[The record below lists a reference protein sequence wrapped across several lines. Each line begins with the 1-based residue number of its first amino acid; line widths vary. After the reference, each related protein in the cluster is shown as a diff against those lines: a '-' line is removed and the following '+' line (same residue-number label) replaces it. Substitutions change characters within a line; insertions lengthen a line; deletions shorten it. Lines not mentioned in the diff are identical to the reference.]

1 MAEAKAE
8 AEWDHTASLMALLA
22 EINRDRE
29 QRRRPFTPQ
38 EFHPMHQQQRKR
50 RRLSDREVES
60 ALCALAGKKRPKKPG
75 LWDTI
80 RNGNKP
86 A

>member
-22 EINRDRE
+22 EINRDKE

-38 EFHPMHQQQRKR
+38 EFHPMHQRKAKR
-50 RRLSDREVES
+50 RELSDKEAE
-60 ALCALAGKKRPKKPG
+60 ATLYALAGKKPPKKPG
-75 LWDTI
+75 LWETI
-80 RNGNKP
+80 KAHGKP